1 MLARKSRILFV
12 PVCDATAR
20 CSGGVVV
27 KKGCA
32 YRSGSGLAR
41 RRRLLVFFAM
51 IGSPYGLGRMR
62 KMSL

>member
-1 MLARKSRILFV
+1 MLARKITYSLCAGLRRYGALF
-12 PVCDATAR
+12 R
-20 CSGGVVV
+20 RRSGE
-27 KKGCA
+27 KRCA